1 MNILL
6 ALLIFL
12 PFSVHSEPYSYLVQA
27 GTPAAVA
34 NFIQPDA
41 GEAGCSWTGVAG
53 QVFDHNGTPVIGM
66 IVQISGMFEGA
77 YITKTAIT
85 GSSIELGPG
94 GWDITFADHLVTTE
108 TFLQVQLLDLLGAPQ
123 SSPSSFQLYNN
134 CDQNLVLINFT
145 ELPTGYEYFIPV
157 IIQ

>member
-12 PFSVHSEPYSYLVQA
+12 PFSTQSAPSRYLAQA

-41 GEAGCSWTGVAG
+41 GESGCSWSGVAG
-53 QVFDHNGTPVIGM
+53 QVFDHHGNPVAGLVVEVSGTL
-66 IVQISGMFEGA
+66 EGEF
-77 YITKTAIT
+77 ITYTALT
-85 GSSIELGPG
+85 GSSVKLGSG
-94 GWDITFADHLVTTE
+94 GWDIALADHLISTE
-108 TFLQVQLLDLLGAPQ
+108 TSLQLRLLNLLGQPQ
-123 SSPSSFQLYNN
+123 SAPISFQTHNQ

-145 ELPTGYEYFIPV
+145 ELPTGYEYYLPV
-157 IIQ
+157 ISH